1 MNQAQNFNLYVT
13 NQKSALGIA
22 EVLVGGALIENVTL
36 TTEDGVH
43 VVNFSMMAPIV
54 GERIMEAM
62 EAYIASELGGNFE
75 GQYIIRIAA

>member
-1 MNQAQNFNLYVT
+1 MTEAQNFNLYIT
-13 NQKSALGIA
+13 NGKTAAAIA
-22 EVLVGGALIENVTL
+22 EALAGDALIETVAHV
-36 TTEDGVH
+36 TEDALQ